1 MLSIFSTVTL
11 PSGSS
16 DGDHRR
22 SDSSPDHSQA
32 TAANG
37 TSDINAEAITTPPA
51 FLPSTPPVL
60 AISEL
65 LPTSLEH
72 DHPVN
77 DSPAWGLATR
87 LRRATAQAH
96 HDVMLPRVV
105 HRLSLGDLPLPV
117 YIAYLEALSV
127 IYEYLERY
135 LGLNATCEVLSP
147 TYDPATLARS
157 AAIEADLSYLTLKL
171 PRANRT
177 PSISSGRNWPSVK
190 LYAERL
196 HCLGS
201 GNNGLP
207 HESSGLAIAAK
218 VAQERPALLLAH
230 AYTRYLGDLSGGQS
244 IARSVRHAY
253 SLPDSGEGSQFYQ
266 FFPSSHPRRAGVFE
280 RANIQEIRD
289 LKFWFRAGLDSAG
302 RATTNELAKAIEE
315 EAKVAFKYNADIFS
329 DLELCLGQFESAVS
343 DGDKSVAE
351 STPDEKGTLPPVWM
365 LGSNALTRTLT
376 MKLTISLVV
385 LLAYVIS
392 MIYIKPRM

>member
-1 MLSIFSTVTL
+1 MLSILSTVTL

-16 DGDHRR
+16 DGDRRR
-22 SDSSPDHSQA
+22 SDSSPDQLSQA

-51 FLPSTPPVL
+51 SLPSTPPVL
-60 AISEL
+60 AVSEL

-72 DHPVN
+72 NHPVN
-77 DSPAWGLATR
+77 DSQAWGLATR

-105 HRLSLGDLPLPV
+105 HRLSSGDLPLPV

-127 IYEYLERY
+127 IYESLERY
-135 LGLNATCEVLSP
+135 LDLNATCEVLSP

-177 PSISSGRNWPSVK
+177 TSICSGRNWPSVK
-190 LYAERL
+190 LYAGRL

-201 GNNGLP
+201 GNSGLP

-253 SLPDSGEGSQFYQ
+253 SLPDSGEGSQFYEL
-266 FFPSSHPRRAGVFE
+266 FPSSHPRRAGVFE
-280 RANIQEIRD
+280 RANIQEIKD

-302 RATTNELAKAIEE
+302 RATNNDLAKAIEE

-392 MIYIKPRM
+392 MI